1 MAHRLLPMFYYCEKL
16 TNNTGSSIEEPTS
29 IINREMMV
37 EGENEEKH
45 PPEEYG
51 EIDSSDTDDEN
62 EDIVFGSS
70 TKQFL
75 EELER
80 ASGAGSHFGADSSH
94 DHSQRIDGQIVTDS
108 DEEVDTNDVE
118 GGGKEMFDSAA
129 LAALLKAA
137 TGASSDGGNITI
149 TRS

>member
-1 MAHRLLPMFYYCEKL
+1 
-16 TNNTGSSIEEPTS
+16 
-29 IINREMMV
+29 MMV

-51 EIDSSDTDDEN
+51 EIDSSGTDDEN

-70 TKQFL
+70 AKQFL

-80 ASGAGSHFGADSSH
+80 ASGAGSHFGVDSSH

-108 DEEVDTNDVE
+108 DEEVDTDDDE
-118 GGGKEMFDSAA
+118 GGEKEMFDFAA